1 VIRSAKRAL
10 ITGAQGQLGKSLQA
24 TAPADWQVLACGR
37 RELDVTDAEMVNA
50 VLRRER
56 PDVIVHAAAYT
67 DVDGA
72 EVQRD
77 RAEAVNCVG
86 SANIARTASE
96 IDARVIHISTDFVF
110 DGTQGHPY
118 APEDPPN
125 PVNVYGKSKF
135 AAECEVADFTEGR
148 ALIVRTAWVY
158 SEHGNNFVRTMLRLM
173 RERESLAVVSD
184 QVGSPTWG
192 RMLAEALWTAADRP
206 MLQGILHWTDAGVAS
221 WYDFAMAIQEEALL
235 LGLLSRAVS
244 IQPVRTDEFPR
255 PARRPAY
262 SVLDKTAG
270 WASLNGPARHWR
282 SNLRSMLQVLTN
294 G

>member
-37 RELDVTDAEMVNA
+37 RELDITQAGA
-50 VLRRER
+50 VSTVFRRER
-56 PDVIVHAAAYT
+56 PDLIIHAAAYT

-72 EVQRD
+72 EAEGD
-77 RAEAVNCVG
+77 RAEAVNCAG
-86 SANIARTASE
+86 AANIARAASE
-96 IDARVIHISTDFVF
+96 IEARMIHISTDFVF
-110 DGTQGHPY
+110 DGRQGHPY
-118 APEDPPN
+118 FSDDPPN
-125 PVNVYGKSKF
+125 PVNVYGKSKL
-135 AAECEVADFTEGR
+135 AGEREVARITQGR

-158 SEHGNNFVRTMLRLM
+158 SEHGDNFVLTMLRLM

>member
-1 VIRSAKRAL
+1 
-10 ITGAQGQLGKSLQA
+10 
-24 TAPADWQVLACGR
+24 
-37 RELDVTDAEMVNA
+37 MVSA

-56 PDVIVHAAAYT
+56 PDVVLHAAAYT

-72 EVQRD
+72 EVQID
-77 RAEAVNCVG
+77 RAEAVNRVG

-125 PVNVYGKSKF
+125 PLNVYGKSKL
-135 AAECEVADFTEGR
+135 AAEREVARFTEGR

-158 SEHGNNFVRTMLRLM
+158 SEYGNNFVHTMLRLM

-184 QVGSPTWG
+184 QVSSPTWG
-192 RMLAEALWTAADRP
+192 RMLAEALWRAADRP

-221 WYDFAMAIQEEALL
+221 WYDFAIAIQEEALR
-235 LGLLSRAVS
+235 LGLLSRAAG
-244 IQPVRTDEFPR
+244 IQPVRSDEFPR
-255 PARRPAY
+255 PARRPLY
-262 SVLDKTAG
+262 SVLDKTGG
-270 WASLNGPARHWR
+270 WVSLNGPARHWR
-282 SNLRSMLQVLTN
+282 TNLRSMLQEFTD